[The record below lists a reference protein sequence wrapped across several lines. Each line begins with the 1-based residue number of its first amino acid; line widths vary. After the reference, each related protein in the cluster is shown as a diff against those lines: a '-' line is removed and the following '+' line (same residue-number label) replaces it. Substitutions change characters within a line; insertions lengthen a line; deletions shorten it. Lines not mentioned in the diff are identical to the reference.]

1 LSESDIPE
9 FNRST
14 DQQIPKLDETSMTTL
29 RAGVVGVGHLGQHHA
44 RLYASLPGS
53 TLVGVADQ
61 DLGRAQA
68 IAERHGAQVFGSLS
82 DLLKQVDVV
91 SVAVPTSAHYTVAKT
106 CLEAG
111 KHVLVEKPIAVRPS
125 EAQDLLKLAQAKGCW
140 LQVGHSERF
149 NPIMQAMRPHIQRPV
164 FIECHRLGTYSE
176 RGTDVDVVLDL
187 MIHDLDLV
195 LSFNPGPVEE
205 VRAAGVPVLSSTI
218 DIANARIQFQSG
230 CVANLT
236 ASRVS
241 TNRMRRLRL
250 FQRDSYVSI
259 DFQTRQGAIG
269 RRSANQGQR
278 PTITIEEFKG
288 NDDEPLK
295 LQLESF
301 LQSIRSGA
309 RPVVSG
315 EDGAAAL
322 EVAHQVL
329 DAIAGFVARHSECR
343 EA

>member
-1 LSESDIPE
+1 ME
-9 FNRST
+9 
-14 DQQIPKLDETSMTTL
+14 ML

-44 RLYASLPGS
+44 RLYASLPES
-53 TLVGVADQ
+53 TLVGVTDQNLERAKIVAD
-61 DLGRAQA
+61 
-68 IAERHGAQVFGSLS
+68 RHGAKTFGSLS

-91 SVAVPTSAHYTVAKT
+91 SVAVPTSAHYAVAKA
-106 CLEAG
+106 CLEAR
-111 KHVLVEKPIAVRPS
+111 KHVLVEKPITVLPA
-125 EAQDLLKLAQAKGCW
+125 EARELVSLAANNGCR

-149 NPIMQAMRPHIQRPV
+149 NPIMQAMRPHIRRPA
-164 FIECHRLGTYSE
+164 FIECHRLSSFSE

-195 LSFNPGPVEE
+195 LSFDPGPVEE
-205 VRAAGVPVLSSTI
+205 VRAAGVPVLSSAI

-241 TNRMRRLRL
+241 LNKMRRLRL

-259 DFQTRQGAIG
+259 DFQTRQGMVG
-269 RRSANQGQR
+269 RRSASQGGR
-278 PTITIEEFKG
+278 PSITIDELKG

-301 LQSIRSGA
+301 LHAVQAGC

-315 EDGAAAL
+315 EDGVAAL

-329 DAIAGFVARHSECR
+329 KAIDSFTQQHREKAG
-343 EA
+343 

>member
-1 LSESDIPE
+1 MKS
-9 FNRST
+9 
-14 DQQIPKLDETSMTTL
+14 L

-44 RLYASLPGS
+44 RLYAALPDS
-53 TLVGVADQ
+53 TLIGVTDQ
-61 DLGRAQA
+61 DRDRAGV
-68 IAERHGAQVFGSLS
+68 IAGRHGAQMFEELS
-82 DLLKQVDVV
+82 DLLKAVDIV
-91 SVAVPTSAHYTVAKT
+91 SVAVPTSGHYAVAKA

-111 KHVLVEKPIAVRPS
+111 KHVLVEKPIAVRPA
-125 EAQDLLKLAQAKGCW
+125 EARELVDLAKAKGCW

-149 NPIMQAMRPHIQRPV
+149 NPIMQVMRPQIRRPA
-164 FIECHRLGTYSE
+164 FIEAHRMGTYSE

-187 MIHDLDLV
+187 MIHDLDLI

-241 TNRMRRLRL
+241 LTKMRRLRV
-250 FQRDSYVSI
+250 FQQDSYVSI
-259 DFQTRQGAIG
+259 DFQSRQGIVG
-269 RRSANQGQR
+269 RRAGNPGDK
-278 PTITIEEFKG
+278 PGFAVEEYKG
-288 NDDEPLK
+288 NDEEPLK

-301 LQSIRSGA
+301 LNAIRTGA
-309 RPVVSG
+309 SPVVSG

-322 EVAHQVL
+322 MVAHQVL
-329 DAIAGFVARHSECR
+329 AAIDSFVQRNAEQG
-343 EA
+343 ATG